1 MRKLYWLFD
10 NYRITGALFHV
21 LPATEMPRKA
31 ALVDSAGRAP

>member
-21 LPATEMPRKA
+21 LPSTEMPRKA
-31 ALVDSAGRAP
+31 ALVDSAGRAS